1 MTPIS
6 PHPCRHCG
14 TTIGLGRYF
23 DGFDQRTTIIDAN
36 GPHSELCQPVRP
48 PFKPT
53 GTPPREPDLFTT
65 RLDSIEATIDR
76 MRSAFKRMEKKS

>member
-1 MTPIS
+1 MIA

-14 TTIGLGRYF
+14 TTIGLGRFF
-23 DGFDQRTTIIDAN
+23 DGFDQRVTIVDQG
-36 GPHSELCQPVRP
+36 GPHSELCQPIRP
-48 PFKPT
+48 LFKPT
-53 GTPPREPDLFTT
+53 GTPVPGPDRVTT